1 MKDARLGPDQ
11 RAQALRRLAAETF
24 DVVVVGGGVTGAGAA
39 LDAASRG
46 LTVALLEARDLAIGT
61 SSRSGK
67 TFHGGLRYLEQLN
80 FKLVRE
86 AAHERNLM
94 VGRLCPH
101 LTRPTPF
108 LYPLSHRAWERGYVG
123 SGVLLYDLL
132 GGARY
137 GMPRHRHLTKRG
149 VLREMPAIDPNR
161 ITGGLQYYDVIF
173 DDARHTMNV
182 ARTAA
187 HYGAVAGTCLKVT
200 GMLRDGAGRV
210 AGVRAR
216 DHETGDEVEV
226 RGRCVI
232 NATGAWA
239 DLVQELAGEA
249 QLEVRPA
256 KGIHII
262 VPHDRIE
269 SRTGVLARTA
279 DSVLVVRPWQSRY
292 WLIGTTDTPW
302 EHDRADP
309 AANAKD
315 VEYLLTEVSKWLRT
329 PLTEDDVVGVYA
341 GVRPLLSGK
350 AAARAVSSDQAATPA
365 PEGRP
370 AGADSK
376 TTAALTRDH
385 AVLEGPEGLFTIVGG
400 KYTTYR
406 RMAEDI
412 VDAAAR
418 WMGGSTPKSVT
429 AVTPLL
435 GAPGWEVLRNQRGR
449 LAAERG
455 LEVEQVDHLLGR
467 YGSLVGEL
475 FDLLAERPELARP
488 IDGAPEY
495 LEAEAV
501 YAASHEGALHLD
513 DVLARRTHIS
523 IETRDRGLAAAKR
536 VAELVGEVLGW
547 HDTRREREL
556 ARYEAQVDAD
566 RRAQREPDDD
576 AAVAA
581 RRQIL
586 ADGTA

>member
-1 MKDARLGPDQ
+1 MITIEVARFGLDQ
-11 RAQALRRLAAETF
+11 RQRALRRMAEETF
-24 DVVVVGGGVTGAGAA
+24 DVVVVGGGVTGAGTA

-101 LTRPTPF
+101 LCRPTPF
-108 LYPLSHRAWERGYVG
+108 LYPLTHRAWERAYAG

-137 GMPRHRHLTKRG
+137 SMPRHRHLTKRG
-149 VLREMPAIDPNR
+149 AMRETAALDPDR

-187 HYGAVAGTCLKVT
+187 HYGAAVGTCLEVG

-216 DHETGDEVEV
+216 DHETGDELEV
-226 RGRCVI
+226 RSRCVI
-232 NATGAWA
+232 NASGAWA

-249 QLEVRPA
+249 QVEVRPA
-256 KGIHII
+256 KGIHIV
-262 VPHDRIE
+262 VPRDRID
-269 SRTGVLARTA
+269 SRTGLIARTA
-279 DSVLVVRPWQSRY
+279 DSVLIVRPWGTRY

-302 EHDRADP
+302 EHDRGDP

-315 VEYLLTEVSKWLRT
+315 VDYLLAEVSKWLRT
-329 PLTEDDVVGVYA
+329 PLTGDDIVGVYA

-350 AAARAVSSDQAATPA
+350 APEA
-365 PEGRP
+365 PPSG
-370 AGADSK
+370 GDSK
-376 TTAALTRDH
+376 TTAALSRDH

-406 RMAEDI
+406 RMAEDV

-435 GAPGWEVLRNQRGR
+435 GAPGWEALCNQRDG
-449 LAAERG
+449 LANRRG

-467 YGSLVGEL
+467 YGSLIDEVCG
-475 FDLLAERPELARP
+475 LLGERPELATP
-488 IDGAPEY
+488 IEGAPEY

-513 DVLARRTHIS
+513 DVLSRRTHIS
-523 IETRDRGLAAAKR
+523 IETRDRGLVAARR

-547 HDTRREREL
+547 DDARRAQEL
-556 ARYEAQVDAD
+556 ARYETLMDAD

-581 RRQIL
+581 RRHAF
-586 ADGTA
+586 ADGAGGIAGG